1 VQLAMAVEEVDMSN
15 AEWCCVGNGR
25 EGVFSWAEEKVVGE
39 KEHVGDRL
47 ASVGRVPQS
56 GDGGMN
62 DDVYWD
68 GLLAVWGWVLSF
80 IAGEEAL

>member
-1 VQLAMAVEEVDMSN
+1 MAVEEVDMSN
-15 AEWCCVGNGR
+15 AEWCCVGNGG

-39 KEHVGDRL
+39 KEHVGYRL

-56 GDGGMN
+56 GGGGMN

-68 GLLAVWGWVLSF
+68 WLLAVWGWVLSV